1 MDDKLKDIFADEPTT
16 TVAIVGDKKKTSI
29 KIIAIITAVVI
40 VLSVCAFV
48 GGIVVGRNTGIGG
61 DMPLMVEVY
70 ELIKKYYY
78 KDISWESFQEMAAA
92 YFAGSLD
99 AFSGIVSSGDSSVVS
114 SSVGIQ
120 ITSSIYNEKIIS
132 FVAPDMPAY
141 SAKAVKKYDENNNPD
156 LTFNPDVDEVRMRE
170 GDKIIAVGKKG
181 DETPI
186 VVESMDS
193 TYFREVLNSF
203 AYENEMLYIVK
214 KYDGNGGYLEGSCAF
229 EITKTFEAM
238 KGAYYYPYSGDVGII
253 KYTQFNRDTDADFVD
268 CIEQF
273 VREGKKK
280 LILDLRDNGGGELTS
295 LQYVA
300 QYLLNNPNN
309 EQLPIMNLI
318 SNVGYGKEESA
329 IITSYAENYF
339 DEHLQDAYPLSKKIK
354 DFDIVVLTNGNTA
367 SASEGLIGAL
377 QYYNGTQIVGTKT
390 YGKGVAQRT
399 FDLSNGDTLYVTN
412 GRYFIPTKD
421 ENNLL
426 EWTVTIHETGFTP
439 LPENEIDDR
448 IADYSMDKCVQRAMQ
463 IFGY

>member
-141 SAKAVKKYDENNNPD
+141 SAKAVKKYDENNDPD
-156 LTFNPDVDEVRMRE
+156 LTVAPAGDEVRMRE

-181 DETPI
+181 
-186 VVESMDS
+186 
-193 TYFREVLNSF
+193 
-203 AYENEMLYIVK
+203 
-214 KYDGNGGYLEGSCAF
+214 
-229 EITKTFEAM
+229 
-238 KGAYYYPYSGDVGII
+238 
-253 KYTQFNRDTDADFVD
+253 
-268 CIEQF
+268 
-273 VREGKKK
+273 
-280 LILDLRDNGGGELTS
+280 
-295 LQYVA
+295 
-300 QYLLNNPNN
+300 
-309 EQLPIMNLI
+309 
-318 SNVGYGKEESA
+318 
-329 IITSYAENYF
+329 
-339 DEHLQDAYPLSKKIK
+339 
-354 DFDIVVLTNGNTA
+354 
-367 SASEGLIGAL
+367 
-377 QYYNGTQIVGTKT
+377 
-390 YGKGVAQRT
+390 
-399 FDLSNGDTLYVTN
+399 
-412 GRYFIPTKD
+412 
-421 ENNLL
+421 
-426 EWTVTIHETGFTP
+426 
-439 LPENEIDDR
+439 
-448 IADYSMDKCVQRAMQ
+448 
-463 IFGY
+463 